1 MAAIAMTTT
10 SVPENSRPV
19 CGEERGLRKRLF
31 AWTLHK
37 FNGDYEREIAARK
50 RGLFGGLTGTV
61 IEIGPGTGS
70 NLRYYANT
78 VRWIGIEPNL
88 YMRAY
93 LRREVERIGVK
104 AELREG
110 TAGAIGCP
118 DDSADVVV
126 STLVLCSVPN
136 LRGTLAEILRVL
148 KPGGR
153 FVFIEHVA
161 AEPGTRL
168 RLWQQRLRPWFHFLA
183 DGCNPDRETWRAIE
197 SAGFAEVRLEHFD
210 GPVPI
215 VRPHIAGVAIK
226 KVA

>member
-1 MAAIAMTTT
+1 MTTV
-10 SVPENSRPV
+10 SVSRNQRPV
-19 CGEERGLRKRLF
+19 RGEERGLRKRLF

-37 FNGDYEREIAARK
+37 FNGRYEQEIAARK
-50 RGLFGGLTGTV
+50 RGLLGGLTGTV
-61 IEIGPGTGS
+61 IEIGPGTGP

-93 LRREVERIGVK
+93 LKREAERSGIT
-104 AELREG
+104 AELCDDRADTME
-110 TAGAIGCP
+110 CM
-118 DDSADVVV
+118 DDSADAVV
-126 STLVLCSVPN
+126 STLVLCSVPD
-136 LRGTLAEILRVL
+136 LRGALAEILRVL

-161 AEPGTRL
+161 APPGTHL
-168 RLWQQRLRPWFHFLA
+168 RKWQGRLRPWFHFFA

-226 KVA
+226 KIA

>member
-1 MAAIAMTTT
+1 MTIASVSHRPH
-10 SVPENSRPV
+10 SVP
-19 CGEERGLRKRLF
+19 GEQRGLRKRIF

-37 FNGDYEREIAARK
+37 FNGRYEQKIAARK
-50 RGLFGGLTGTV
+50 LRLLGGLKGTV
-61 IEIGPGTGS
+61 IEIGPGTGP

-88 YMRAY
+88 YMRGY
-93 LRREVERIGVK
+93 LKREAERTGVT
-104 AELREG
+104 AELRDGRADALEC
-110 TAGAIGCP
+110 ANN
-118 DDSADVVV
+118 SADAVV
-126 STLVLCSVPN
+126 STLVLCSVPD
-136 LRGTLAEILRVL
+136 LRGALSEILRVL

-161 AEPGTRL
+161 APPGTRL
-168 RLWQQRLRPWFHFLA
+168 RKWQHRLRPWFHFFA

-210 GPVPI
+210 GPVPL
-215 VRPHIAGVAIK
+215 VRPHVAGVAIK

>member
-1 MAAIAMTTT
+1 MTTV
-10 SVPENSRPV
+10 SVSQNPRSAPAED
-19 CGEERGLRKRLF
+19 RGLRKRLF
-31 AWTLHK
+31 AWTLYR
-37 FNGDYEREIAARK
+37 FNGRYEQEIAARK
-50 RGLFGGLTGTV
+50 RGLLGGLTGTV
-61 IEIGPGTGS
+61 IEIGPGTGP
-70 NLRYYANT
+70 NLRYYANG
-78 VRWIGIEPNL
+78 VRWIGIEPNP

-93 LRREVERIGVK
+93 LRREAERVGVK

-110 TAGAIGCP
+110 TAEAIGCP

-136 LRGTLAEILRVL
+136 LRGTLVEILRVL

-161 AEPGTRL
+161 AAPGTRL
-168 RLWQQRLRPWFHFLA
+168 RKWQRRLRPWFHFCA
-183 DGCNPDRETWRAIE
+183 DGCNPDRETSRAIE
-197 SAGFAEVRLEHFD
+197 SAGFAEVCLEHFD
-210 GPVPI
+210 GPLPI

>member
-1 MAAIAMTTT
+1 MTTA
-10 SVPENSRPV
+10 SVSQSPHPV
-19 CGEERGLRKRLF
+19 RDEESGLRKRRLF

-37 FNGDYEREIAARK
+37 FNGRYEQEIAARK
-50 RGLFGGLTGTV
+50 RGLLGGLTGTV
-61 IEIGPGTGS
+61 IEIGPGTGP

-93 LRREVERIGVK
+93 LKREAERIGVK
-104 AELREG
+104 AELRDG
-110 TAGAIGCP
+110 NAGAMECADG
-118 DDSADVVV
+118 SADAVV
-126 STLVLCSVPN
+126 STLVLCSVPD
-136 LRGTLAEILRVL
+136 LRGALAEILRVL

-161 AEPGTRL
+161 AAPGTRL
-168 RLWQQRLRPWFHFLA
+168 RKWQRRLRPWFNFFA

-197 SAGFAEVRLEHFD
+197 SAGFAEVHLEHFD
-210 GPVPI
+210 GPLPI

>member
-1 MAAIAMTTT
+1 MAAKTITTV
-10 SVPENSRPV
+10 SVSDNSRPV
-19 CGEERGLRKRLF
+19 RGEERGLRKRLF

-37 FNGDYEREIAARK
+37 FNGRYEQEIAARK
-50 RGLFGGLTGTV
+50 RGLLGGLKGTV
-61 IEIGPGTGS
+61 IEIGPGTGP

-78 VRWIGIEPNL
+78 VRWIGIEPNP

-93 LRREVERIGVK
+93 LQREAERIGVK

-110 TAGAIGCP
+110 YAGAMGCP
-118 DDSADVVV
+118 ESSADAVV
-126 STLVLCSVPN
+126 STLVLCSVPD
-136 LRGTLAEILRVL
+136 LRAALAEILRVL
-148 KPGGR
+148 KPGGQ

-161 AEPGTRL
+161 APPGTHL
-168 RLWQQRLRPWFHFLA
+168 RKWQRRLRPWFHFLA

-197 SAGFAEVRLEHFD
+197 SAGFAEVHLEHFD
-210 GPVPI
+210 GPLPI

>member
-1 MAAIAMTTT
+1 MPTVSFSET
-10 SVPENSRPV
+10 SSAVR
-19 CGEERGLRKRLF
+19 GEERGLRKRLF

-37 FNGDYEREIAARK
+37 FNGSYEREIAARK
-50 RGLFGGLTGTV
+50 RRLLGGLKGTV
-61 IEIGPGTGS
+61 IEIGPGTGA

-88 YMRAY
+88 YMRGY
-93 LRREVERIGVK
+93 LKREAERTGVT
-104 AELREG
+104 AELRDGNAE
-110 TAGAIGCP
+110 AMECM
-118 DDSADVVV
+118 DDSADAVV
-126 STLVLCSVPN
+126 STLVLCTVPD
-136 LRGTLAEILRVL
+136 LRAALAEISRVL

-161 AEPGTRL
+161 APPGTRL
-168 RLWQQRLRPWFHFLA
+168 RKWQHRLRPWFHFFA

-197 SAGFAEVRLEHFD
+197 SAGFAEVRIEHFD

-226 KVA
+226 KIA

>member
-19 CGEERGLRKRLF
+19 HGEERGLRKRFF

-37 FNGDYEREIAARK
+37 LNGGYEREIAARK
-50 RGLFGGLTGTV
+50 RGLLDELTGTV
-61 IEIGPGTGS
+61 IEIGPGTGP
-70 NLRYYANT
+70 NLRYYAKT
-78 VRWIGIEPNL
+78 VRWIGIEPNV

-93 LRREVERIGVK
+93 LRREAERIGVK

-110 TAGAIGCP
+110 TAEAIGCP

-161 AEPGTRL
+161 APPGSRL
-168 RLWQQRLRPWFHFLA
+168 RKWQRRLRPWFHFFA
-183 DGCNPDRETWRAIE
+183 DGCSPDRETWRAIE
-197 SAGFAEVRLEHFD
+197 SAGFVQVRIEHFD

>member
-1 MAAIAMTTT
+1 MTTT
-10 SVPENSRPV
+10 MSVPQDPHPV
-19 CGEERGLRKRLF
+19 RGEERGLRKRFF
-31 AWTLHK
+31 AWTLQK
-37 FNGDYEREIAARK
+37 FNDRYEHEMAARK
-50 RGLFGGLTGTV
+50 RGLLGALTGTV
-61 IEIGPGTGS
+61 IEIGPGTGP
-70 NLRYYANT
+70 NLRYYADG

-93 LRREVERIGVK
+93 LKREAERTGVT
-104 AELREG
+104 AELRDG
-110 TAGAIGCP
+110 TAEGMSCA
-118 DDSADVVV
+118 DESADGVV
-126 STLVLCSVPN
+126 STLVLCSVPD
-136 LRGTLAEILRVL
+136 LRGALAEILRVL

-168 RLWQQRLRPWFHFLA
+168 RKWQHRLRPWFHFLA